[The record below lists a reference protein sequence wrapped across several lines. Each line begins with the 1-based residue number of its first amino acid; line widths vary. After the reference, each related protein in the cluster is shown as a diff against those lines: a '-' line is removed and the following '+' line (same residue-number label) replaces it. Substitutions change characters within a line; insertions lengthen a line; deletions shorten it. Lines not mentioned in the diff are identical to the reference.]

1 MPKMTVNQKKAFLKA
16 EILEGAKGNP
26 IFLLVLKALMPI
38 ILAALEA
45 LFAREAE

>member
-16 EILEGAKGNP
+16 QILEGAKGNP
-26 IFLLVLKALMPI
+26 AFLLILKALMPI

-45 LFAREAE
+45 LFNKEAE